1 MHINPT
7 RPRRHRPSR
16 YRTPSRPTIGPTAQ
30 RVAGA
35 AGAPFP
41 GPTAAAPPP
50 TPGARRAAGS
60 TPSVGRADPG
70 PRRRGVWRG
79 TPRPPRRRLVV
90 YSPVRRAGHGG
101 PAAGSAH
108 AGRLPGAAA

>member
-1 MHINPT
+1 MHINQT

-30 RVAGA
+30 RVAGTT
-35 AGAPFP
+35 GAPLP
-41 GPTAAAPPP
+41 GPTAAAPPH

-60 TPSVGRADPG
+60 TPSVGRADPD

-90 YSPVRRAGHGG
+90 YSR
-101 PAAGSAH
+101 GSAH
-108 AGRLPGAAA
+108 AGRLPGDAA